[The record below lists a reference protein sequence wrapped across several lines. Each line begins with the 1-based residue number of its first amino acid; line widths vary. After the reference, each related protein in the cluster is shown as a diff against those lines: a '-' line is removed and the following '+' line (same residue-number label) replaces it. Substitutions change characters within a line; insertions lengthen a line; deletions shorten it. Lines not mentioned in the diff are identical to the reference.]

1 MADNT
6 SDKTKK
12 NLIEIVD
19 NAILGFNKKLA
30 MKWMK
35 LTGES
40 KSSLE
45 KSLYYGSG
53 MTIAALGIETQILP
67 LMLPAAYMA
76 YIGTI
81 VSARPTIEHTMDK
94 EDKIESQLYSLN
106 ALSNVLYYTFGVIET
121 IAQAGVFVSGVIS
134 KNSETCK
141 KSFNGF
147 ILGFG
152 VLSYMSAKYLSRAEI
167 EDSKTTK
174 INETIL
180 KYK

>member
-81 VSARPTIEHTMDK
+81 VSAIIFIKRFIECTL
-94 EDKIESQLYSLN
+94 LYIRSYRNDCTSRSLC
-106 ALSNVLYYTFGVIET
+106 FW
-121 IAQAGVFVSGVIS
+121 
-134 KNSETCK
+134 
-141 KSFNGF
+141 
-147 ILGFG
+147 
-152 VLSYMSAKYLSRAEI
+152 SYI
-167 EDSKTTK
+167 
-174 INETIL
+174 
-180 KYK
+180 